1 MALYSCLEVPRVNS
15 EYGLLSDYSVYCF
28 GYLLS
33 FVLPLLPG
41 LATSDSVIQ
50 DQGKLGQQTG
60 LCVTFF
66 IDDRIF
72 FFFKSKE
79 QFSSTVFIISHC

>member
-1 MALYSCLEVPRVNS
+1 MNS
-15 EYGLLSDYSVYCF
+15 EYGLLSDYSVYCY

-41 LATSDSVIQ
+41 LTTSGSVIQ
-50 DQGKLGQQTG
+50 EQGKLGQQTG

-72 FFFKSKE
+72 FLNQKN
-79 QFSSTVFIISHC
+79 SSVPP